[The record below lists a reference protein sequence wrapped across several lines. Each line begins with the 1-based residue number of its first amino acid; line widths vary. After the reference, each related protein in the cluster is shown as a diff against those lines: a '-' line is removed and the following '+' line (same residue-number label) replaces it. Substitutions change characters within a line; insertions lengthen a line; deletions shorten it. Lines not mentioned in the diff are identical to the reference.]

1 MKTKNNIYVF
11 CFAVCLSL
19 LSIPASAATAD
30 GSIVGAVQAA
40 LETAAKSQ
48 ILPQAIMW
56 LGSFMGIQLL
66 ITNIGL
72 LKSGADIEAVFAKLL
87 GSLLWFGFV
96 VYVMNN
102 GADFIDSV
110 GTSVIN
116 KFMPTWL
123 SPGYI
128 LAIVTTIAAALITGI
143 GLTGI
148 MAAGFGSP
156 MLALVLIVIM
166 FVIVGVGLYV
176 SIKIFMLKLEL
187 GLILVLAPLS
197 FSLLG
202 LNALKDQGIAPFKA
216 LISLIY
222 RIVLFG
228 IVCTAFKEVGTVT
241 TAALDAIDW
250 GNIGGWVDAI
260 KVVFSAMFAFP
271 MLGYLV
277 YKSDSIASSL
287 AGGSTNMGPGDVASA
302 AAAGAAAGA
311 MMGAGAAAVGAG
323 NPVQSMSKFMQGLR
337 GGSGSVLNA
346 SSTGAGGAS
355 SSLPLS
361 PTPVASMGSGG
372 GGGAGAKSATPAF
385 KTNKAGAPMQP
396 DQNTKIVGASNSVG
410 GGGVGSSGNAG
421 PSVAASGTDGG
432 NSAAMDGARAGALS
446 AGSSNTAAE
455 AGAVAAGNGG
465 DAKAIGDAVLQAG
478 GNQSQA
484 AAAVKSASDAGA
496 KYIQSQGAG
505 GGSRPGADTSLQS
518 PPTGSGSSA
527 VGGGG
532 NPAAAGKAAAAETAA
547 GAGAIKS
554 GGGGSMGAGNTP
566 ANVDFASALEGNSGG
581 AGSPSTPPNAAKP
594 PSTGGDSPAASSSPS
609 PGAADTSLQSP
620 PAGSGLTAGAGG
632 ASSATDQKFDKLMDQ
647 LAKQQGGGKKTFGDH
662 LSGVNQHLAQEKA
675 ATHVSINTHHSD

>member
-1 MKTKNNIYVF
+1 MKTKNNIYVLG
-11 CFAVCLSL
+11 FAVCLSL

-66 ITNIGL
+66 ITNLGL

-128 LAIVTTIAAALITGI
+128 LAIVTTIAGALITGI
-143 GLTGI
+143 GLSGI
-148 MAAGFGSP
+148 MVLGSGSP
-156 MLALVLIVIM
+156 MLALVLTVIM

-287 AGGSTNMGPGDVASA
+287 AGGSTNMGPGDIAAA

-311 MMGAGAAAVGAG
+311 VVASGGAVVGSG
-323 NPVQSMSKFMQGLR
+323 NPVQTMSNFMKSL
-337 GGSGSVLNA
+337 GGSGGSVSNA
-346 SSTGAGGAS
+346 SSMGAGGSTSA
-355 SSLPLS
+355 LPLF
-361 PTPVASMGSGG
+361 PTPVASLGSGSSG
-372 GGGAGAKSATPAF
+372 GSGAEAAAPSGPSSNVGASTQAKNFVAPEPSPPPKSVTALLQDSQNASSGASA
-385 KTNKAGAPMQP
+385 AGAPPQAVKAAG
-396 DQNTKIVGASNSVG
+396 DAAYGSGVVG
-410 GGGVGSSGNAG
+410 GSPQQIEDAVVSSG
-421 PSVAASGTDGG
+421 GTQEQG
-432 NSAAMDGARAGALS
+432 RA
-446 AGSSNTAAE
+446 
-455 AGAVAAGNGG
+455 
-465 DAKAIGDAVLQAG
+465 
-478 GNQSQA
+478 A
-484 AAAVKSASDAGA
+484 AAAVAAPA
-496 KYIQSQGAG
+496 TA
-505 GGSRPGADTSLQS
+505 P
-518 PPTGSGSSA
+518 GSGA
-527 VGGGG
+527 TETIGGRYSDPQPS
-532 NPAAAGKAAAAETAA
+532 NTSNK
-547 GAGAIKS
+547 KS
-554 GGGGSMGAGNTP
+554 LRDN
-566 ANVDFASALEGNSGG
+566 
-581 AGSPSTPPNAAKP
+581 
-594 PSTGGDSPAASSSPS
+594 
-609 PGAADTSLQSP
+609 
-620 PAGSGLTAGAGG
+620 
-632 ASSATDQKFDKLMDQ
+632 
-647 LAKQQGGGKKTFGDH
+647 
-662 LSGVNQHLAQEKA
+662 LSNLGHHMSQEKA